1 MYAASGRKTEYRR
14 RRARRASALMV
25 VLALLFTMALPAAAA
40 TPYDKSITFTD
51 VAQGDT
57 VKAYKLV
64 GYNADYTEYAYHAD
78 FKGFIDTH
86 IPTASS
92 TEDKLKN
99 LSSTEMAAFLAWYV
113 NACQIPGAIGGHA
126 LPAASATA
134 TADTSN
140 QAKLTLEPG
149 YYVVLGS
156 TTATNDRTYQL
167 TSVFVQMKNGVA
179 KVIATDGKTE
189 ITDGKVQLKHT
200 TGPAISMFVKDDS
213 GTAAAWKGAA
223 AGQVGEVLDFYIH
236 LELPDYNN
244 ENVWMTQLSL
254 TDAMHGLEYVDG
266 SAKLTTTAP
275 YGETGA
281 VEKTTGLTST
291 PGAYGADGNQTVTFD
306 VDYHE
311 IKTRGASV
319 SAYIHFQAKVMP
331 VAAKTGETAT
341 ADTTL
346 AYTFSLEPNTSRTTS
361 AVGVKVHTY
370 AFSLAKTSDESDGA
384 TSFKPL
390 TNAGFTLYSDAGMTA
405 ANAVSM
411 IKETVGGE
419 TYYRPATAAEITAGT
434 GIVTE
439 MAADMGTGQNTMLV
453 RGLDAA
459 TYYLKETKVPS
470 GYYAPKGGCAVQ
482 LTGEREAVSEA
493 LNGKLAAS
501 SFTATNA
508 IDNVLLGT
516 ASVNG
521 TEMNRLDASLKNSS
535 TPVLPTTGG
544 VGTVMFTVVGL
555 LCMGAALWFFLFA
568 RRRRKDEQEQG

>member
-1 MYAASGRKTEYRR
+1 MKQTMKKCLTLLLA
-14 RRARRASALMV
+14 
-25 VLALLFTMALPAAAA
+25 LALLFTMAVPAAAA
-40 TPYDKSITFTD
+40 TPYDKTITFTD

-57 VKAYKLV
+57 VTAYKLV
-64 GYNADYTEYAYHAD
+64 GYKAGYNAYDPHTDFEGYVKHYHPD
-78 FKGFIDTH
+78 DDITL
-86 IPTASS
+86 
-92 TEDKLKN
+92 E
-99 LSSTEMAAFLAWYV
+99 AFLGGLSAQEMKALLAGYV
-113 NACQIPGAIGGHA
+113 NLCQIGPGGIPSHA
-126 LPAASATA
+126 LPADPVTG
-134 TADTSN
+134 TADASN
-140 QAKLTLEPG
+140 QVTLTLEPG

-156 TTATNDRTYQL
+156 TNTTNDRTYKL
-167 TSVFVQMKNGVA
+167 TSVFVQVKNGVA

-200 TGPAISMFVKDDS
+200 TGPNISMFVKDNS
-213 GTAAAWKGAA
+213 GTATPWKGAA

-244 ENVWMTQLSL
+244 DNVYMTKLSL
-254 TDAMHGLEYVDG
+254 ADAMHGLEYVNG
-266 SAKLTTTAP
+266 SAKLTTTALD
-275 YGETGA
+275 GEAGA

-291 PGAYGADGNQTVTFD
+291 PGAYDADGNQTVTFD

-341 ADTTL
+341 AETKLT
-346 AYTFSLEPNTSRTTS
+346 YTFSLEPTTSRTTS
-361 AVGVKVHTY
+361 PVGVKVHTY

-384 TSFKPL
+384 TGFKPL
-390 TNAGFTLYSDAGMTA
+390 TNAGFTLYSD
-405 ANAVSM
+405 NAMNTPVSM
-411 IKETVGGE
+411 IKETVGAE
-419 TYYRPATAAEITAGT
+419 TYYRPALT
-434 GIVTE
+434 GETGVTDLL
-439 MAADMGTGQNTMLV
+439 ADMGTDQNTLLV

-470 GYYAPKGGCAVQ
+470 GYYAPKGGFAVQ
-482 LTGEREAVSEA
+482 LTGERDVNV
-493 LNGKLAAS
+493 LNGKLAAAS
-501 SFTATNA
+501 SFTATNPET
-508 IDNVLLGT
+508 DRVLINSFGL
-516 ASVNG
+516 NG
-521 TEMNRLDASLKNSS
+521 TEQNRLDASLKNSS

>member
-1 MYAASGRKTEYRR
+1 MKQTMKKCLTLLLA
-14 RRARRASALMV
+14 
-25 VLALLFTMALPAAAA
+25 LALLFTMAVPAAAA
-40 TPYDKSITFTD
+40 PATYNKEITFTN

-64 GYNADYTEYAYHAD
+64 GYKAGYNAYDPHTDFEGYVKHYHPD
-78 FKGFIDTH
+78 DDITL
-86 IPTASS
+86 
-92 TEDKLKN
+92 E
-99 LSSTEMAAFLAWYV
+99 AFLGGLSAQEMKALLAGYV
-113 NACQIPGAIGGHA
+113 NLCQIGPGGIPSHA
-126 LPAASATA
+126 LPADPVTG
-134 TADTSN
+134 TADASKQVT
-140 QAKLTLEPG
+140 LTLEPG

-167 TSVFVQMKNGVA
+167 TSVFVQVKNGEA

-200 TGPAISMFVKDDS
+200 TGPNISMSVKDDS
-213 GTAAAWKGAA
+213 GTATAWKGAA

-244 ENVWMTQLSL
+244 ENVWMTKLSL
-254 TDAMHGLEYVDG
+254 TDAMHGLEYVNG

-275 YGETGA
+275 YGEAGA

-291 PGAYGADGNQTVTFD
+291 PGAYDADGNQTVTFD
-306 VDYHE
+306 VDYHK
-311 IKTRGASV
+311 IKTSGAPV

-331 VAAKTGETAT
+331 EAAKAGVTAT

-346 AYTFSLEPNTSRTTS
+346 TYTFSLDPNNSRTTS
-361 AVGVKVHTY
+361 PVGVKVHTY
-370 AFSLAKTSDESDGA
+370 AFSLAKTSDEDKEGSTGK
-384 TSFKPL
+384 KPL
-390 TNAGFTLYSDAGMTA
+390 TNAGFTLYSDAGM

-419 TYYRPATAAEITAGT
+419 TYYRPALAGET
-434 GIVTE
+434 GVTE
-439 MAADMGTGQNTMLV
+439 LLADMGADQNTLLV

-470 GYYAPKGGCAVQ
+470 GYYAPKGGFAVQ
-482 LTGEREAVSEA
+482 LTGDREAVGET
-493 LNGKLAAS
+493 LTGKLADAS
-501 SFTATNA
+501 SFTATNPET
-508 IDNVLLGT
+508 DRVLINSSGL
-516 ASVNG
+516 NG
-521 TEMNRLDASLKNSS
+521 AEQNRLDASLKNSS

>member
-1 MYAASGRKTEYRR
+1 MKQTMKKCLTLLLA
-14 RRARRASALMV
+14 
-25 VLALLFTMALPAAAA
+25 LALLFTMAVPAAAEPA
-40 TPYDKSITFTD
+40 TTYNKEITFTD

-64 GYNADYTEYAYHAD
+64 WYDANYNAYEYHQD
-78 FKGFIDTH
+78 FKGYVEH
-86 IPTASS
+86 YYPGASGS
-92 TEDKLKN
+92 LE
-99 LSSTEMAAFLAWYV
+99 AFLGGHTAQEMKALLAGYV
-113 NACQIPGAIGGHA
+113 NFCQIGFDGTPSHA
-126 LPAASATA
+126 LPADPITG
-134 TADTSN
+134 TADASN
-140 QAKLTLEPG
+140 QVTLTLEPG

-167 TSVFVQMKNGVA
+167 TSVFVQVKNGVA

-200 TGPAISMFVKDDS
+200 TGPNISMSVKDDS
-213 GTAAAWKGAA
+213 GTAADWKGAA

-244 ENVWMTQLSL
+244 DNVYMTKLSL
-254 TDAMHGLEYVDG
+254 TDAMHGLEYVNG

-275 YGETGA
+275 YGEAGA

-291 PGAYGADGNQTVTFD
+291 PGAYDTDGNQTVTFD

-331 VAAKTGETAT
+331 VAAKTGVTAT

-346 AYTFSLEPNTSRTTS
+346 TYTFSLDPNNSRTTS

-370 AFSLAKTSDESDGA
+370 AFSLAKTSDEADGA
-384 TSFKPL
+384 TGFKPL
-390 TNAGFTLYSDAGMTA
+390 TNAGFTLYSDAGMA
-405 ANAVSM
+405 NANAVSM

-419 TYYRPATAAEITAGT
+419 TYYRPALAGET
-434 GIVTE
+434 GETVLL
-439 MAADMGTGQNTMLV
+439 ANMGTDQNTLLV

-470 GYYAPKGGCAVQ
+470 GYYAPKGGFEVK
-482 LTGEREAVSEA
+482 LTGEREAVSETLTGNLA
-493 LNGKLAAS
+493 AAS
-501 SFTATNA
+501 SFTATNNA
-508 IDNVLLGT
+508 TDGVLINRSGLN
-516 ASVNG
+516 AA
-521 TEMNRLDASLKNSS
+521 EQNRLDASLKNSS

>member
-1 MYAASGRKTEYRR
+1 MKHTMKKCLTLLLA
-14 RRARRASALMV
+14 
-25 VLALLFTMALPAAAA
+25 LALLFTMAVPAAAA
-40 TPYDKSITFTD
+40 PATTYNKEITFTN

-64 GYNADYTEYAYHAD
+64 GYKAGYNAYDPHTDFEGYVKHYHPD
-78 FKGFIDTH
+78 DDITL
-86 IPTASS
+86 
-92 TEDKLKN
+92 E
-99 LSSTEMAAFLAWYV
+99 AFLGGLSAQEMKALLAGYV
-113 NACQIPGAIGGHA
+113 NLCQIGPGGTPSHA
-126 LPAASATA
+126 LPADPVTG
-134 TADTSN
+134 TADATN
-140 QAKLTLEPG
+140 QVTLTLEPG

-156 TTATNDRTYQL
+156 TTATNDRTYKL
-167 TSVFVQMKNGVA
+167 TSVFVQMKNDNV
-179 KVIATDGKTE
+179 KLIAGGTD
-189 ITDGKVQLKHT
+189 ITADPTMALKHT
-200 TGPAISMFVKDDS
+200 DGPIISMSVKDDK
-213 GTAAAWKGAA
+213 GAPAAWKGAA

-236 LELPDYNN
+236 LELPNYNN
-244 ENVWMTQLSL
+244 DNVYMTKLEL
-254 TDAMHGLEYVDG
+254 TDTMHGLKYEEG

-291 PGAYGADGNQTVTFD
+291 PGAYDADGNQTVTFD
-306 VDYHE
+306 VDYNE
-311 IKTRGASV
+311 IKTIGAPV
-319 SAYIHFQAKVMP
+319 SAYIHFKAKVMP
-331 VAAKTGETAT
+331 EAAAAGKTAT
-341 ADTTL
+341 AETKLD
-346 AYTFSLEPNTSRTTS
+346 YTFSLEPTVTKTT
-361 AVGVKVHTY
+361 AATTATVHTY
-370 AFSLAKTSDESDGA
+370 AFSLAKTSDEDIEGSTGK
-384 TSFKPL
+384 KPL
-390 TNAGFTLYSDAGMTA
+390 TNAGFTLYSD
-405 ANAVSM
+405 NAMNTPVSM

-419 TYYRPATAAEITAGT
+419 TYYRPALAGET
-434 GIVTE
+434 GVTE
-439 MAADMGTGQNTMLV
+439 LLADMGTGQNTLLV

-470 GYYAPKGGCAVQ
+470 GYYAPKGGFAVQ
-482 LTGEREAVSEA
+482 LTGDRDGDT

-501 SFTATNA
+501 SFTATNT

>member
-1 MYAASGRKTEYRR
+1 M
-14 RRARRASALMV
+14 
-25 VLALLFTMALPAAAA
+25 
-40 TPYDKSITFTD
+40 
-51 VAQGDT
+51 
-57 VKAYKLV
+57 KAYKLV
-64 GYNADYTEYAYHAD
+64 GYKAGYNAYDPHTDFEGYVKHYHP
-78 FKGFIDTH
+78 G
-86 IPTASS
+86 
-92 TEDKLKN
+92 EDVTL
-99 LSSTEMAAFLAWYV
+99 EAFLGRLSAQEMKALLAGYV
-113 NACQIPGAIGGHA
+113 NLCQIGPGGTPSHA
-126 LPAASATA
+126 LPADPVTG
-134 TADTSN
+134 TADASN
-140 QAKLTLEPG
+140 QVTLTLEPG

-167 TSVFVQMKNGVA
+167 TSVFVQVKNGVA

-200 TGPAISMFVKDDS
+200 TGPNISMSVKDNS

-244 ENVWMTQLSL
+244 DNVWMTKLSL
-254 TDAMHGLEYVDG
+254 TDAMHGLEYVNG

-275 YGETGA
+275 YGEAGA

-291 PGAYGADGNQTVTFD
+291 PGAYDADGNQTVTFD

-346 AYTFSLEPNTSRTTS
+346 TYTFSLDPNNSRTTS

-370 AFSLAKTSDESDGA
+370 AFSLAKTSDEDIEGSTGK
-384 TSFKPL
+384 KPL
-390 TNAGFTLYSDAGMTA
+390 TNAGFTLYSD
-405 ANAVSM
+405 NAMNTPVSM

-439 MAADMGTGQNTMLV
+439 LLADMGADYNTLLV

-470 GYYAPKGGCAVQ
+470 GYYAPKGGFAVQ
-482 LTGEREAVSEA
+482 LTGEREAVGEA
-493 LNGKLAAS
+493 LTGKLAAAS
-501 SFTATNA
+501 SFTATNNA
-508 IDNVLLGT
+508 TDGVLINSSVLNT
-516 ASVNG
+516 A
-521 TEMNRLDASLKNSS
+521 EQNRLDASLKNSS

-544 VGTVMFTVVGL
+544 VGTVIFTVVGL

>member
-1 MYAASGRKTEYRR
+1 MKQTMKKCLTLLLA
-14 RRARRASALMV
+14 
-25 VLALLFTMALPAAAA
+25 LALLFTMAVPAAAA
-40 TPYDKSITFTD
+40 PATTYNKEITFTN

-57 VKAYKLV
+57 VKAYKLMGYKA
-64 GYNADYTEYAYHAD
+64 GYNAYDPHTDFEGYVKHYHPD
-78 FKGFIDTH
+78 DDITL
-86 IPTASS
+86 
-92 TEDKLKN
+92 E
-99 LSSTEMAAFLAWYV
+99 AFLGGLSAQEMKALLAGYV
-113 NACQIPGAIGGHA
+113 NLCQIGPGGTPSHA
-126 LPAASATA
+126 LPADPVTG
-134 TADTSN
+134 TADASN
-140 QAKLTLEPG
+140 QVPLTLEPG

-167 TSVFVQMKNGVA
+167 TSVFVQVKNGVA

-189 ITDGKVQLKHT
+189 ITDDKVQLKHT
-200 TGPAISMFVKDDS
+200 TGPNISMSVKDDS
-213 GTAAAWKGAA
+213 GTATAWKGAA

-244 ENVWMTQLSL
+244 ENVWMTKLSL
-254 TDAMHGLEYVDG
+254 NNTLKGLQYVEN
-266 SAKLTTTAP
+266 SAGVYNTEDITGATP
-275 YGETGA
+275 ITGA
-281 VEKTTGLTST
+281 VTV
-291 PGAYGADGNQTVTFD
+291 GAVPAYADGNQTVTFD
-306 VDYHE
+306 VDYHK
-311 IKTRGASV
+311 IKTSGAPV

-331 VAAKTGETAT
+331 EAAKAGVTAT

-346 AYTFSLEPNTSRTTS
+346 TYTFSLDPNSSRTTS

-370 AFSLAKTSDESDGA
+370 AFSLAKTSDETDGA
-384 TSFKPL
+384 TGFKPL
-390 TNAGFTLYSDAGMTA
+390 ANAGFTLYSDNAMNT
-405 ANAVSM
+405 AVSM
-411 IKETVGGE
+411 VKVDATA
-419 TYYRPATAAEITAGT
+419 TTDAYYRPATAAEITAGT

-439 MAADMGTGQNTMLV
+439 LLADMGADQNTLLV

-470 GYYAPKGGCAVQ
+470 GYYAPKGGFAVQ
-482 LTGEREAVSEA
+482 LTGEREAVGET
-493 LNGKLAAS
+493 LTGKLATTS

-544 VGTVMFTVVGL
+544 VGTVMFTVIGL

-568 RRRRKDEQEQG
+568 RRRSKDEQEQG

>member
-1 MYAASGRKTEYRR
+1 MKQTMKKCLTLLLA
-14 RRARRASALMV
+14 
-25 VLALLFTMALPAAAA
+25 LALLFTMAVPAAAA
-40 TPYDKSITFTD
+40 PATYEKTITFTD

-64 GYNADYTEYAYHAD
+64 GYKAGYNAYDPHTDFEGYVKHYHPD
-78 FKGFIDTH
+78 DDITLESFLGG
-86 IPTASS
+86 
-92 TEDKLKN
+92 
-99 LSSTEMAAFLAWYV
+99 LSAQEMKALLTGYV
-113 NACQIPGAIGGHA
+113 NLCQIGPGGIPSHA
-126 LPAASATA
+126 LPADPVTG
-134 TADTSN
+134 TADATN
-140 QAKLTLEPG
+140 QVTLTLEPG

-179 KVIATDGKTE
+179 KVIAGDGKTE
-189 ITDGKVQLKHT
+189 ITNGEVQLKHT
-200 TGPAISMFVKDDS
+200 DGPIISMSVKDDK
-213 GTAAAWKGAA
+213 GAPAAWKGAA

-236 LELPDYNN
+236 LELPNYNN
-244 ENVWMTQLSL
+244 DNVYMTKLSL
-254 TDAMHGLEYVDG
+254 ADAMHGLEYVNG

-275 YGETGA
+275 YGEAGA

-311 IKTRGASV
+311 IKTRGTSV

-341 ADTTL
+341 ADTKLT
-346 AYTFSLEPNTSRTTS
+346 YTFSLDPNNSRTTS

-370 AFSLAKTSDESDGA
+370 AFSLAKTSDEDIEGG
-384 TSFKPL
+384 TGKKPL
-390 TNAGFTLYSDAGMTA
+390 TNAGFTLYSD
-405 ANAVSM
+405 NAMNTPVSM

-419 TYYRPATAAEITAGT
+419 TYYRPALADET
-434 GIVTE
+434 GVTE
-439 MAADMGTGQNTMLV
+439 LLADMGTDQNTLLV

-470 GYYAPKGGCAVQ
+470 GYYAPKGGFAVQ
-482 LTGEREAVSEA
+482 LTGEREAISEA
-493 LNGKLAAS
+493 LNGKLAAAS
-501 SFTATNA
+501 SFTATNPET
-508 IDNVLLGT
+508 DRVLINSSGL
-516 ASVNG
+516 NG
-521 TEMNRLDASLKNSS
+521 TEQNRLDASLKNSS

-544 VGTVMFTVVGL
+544 VGTVIFTVVGL

>member
-1 MYAASGRKTEYRR
+1 MKQTMKKCLTLLLA
-14 RRARRASALMV
+14 
-25 VLALLFTMALPAAAA
+25 LALLFTMAVPAAAA
-40 TPYDKSITFTD
+40 TPDDKTITFTH
-51 VAQGDT
+51 VAEGDT

-64 GYNADYTEYAYHAD
+64 GYKAGYNAYDPHTDFEGYVKHYHPD
-78 FKGFIDTH
+78 DDITLESFLGG
-86 IPTASS
+86 
-92 TEDKLKN
+92 
-99 LSSTEMAAFLAWYV
+99 LSAQEMKALLAGYV
-113 NACQIPGAIGGHA
+113 NLCQIGPGGIPSHA
-126 LPAASATA
+126 LPADPVTG
-134 TADTSN
+134 TADASKQVT
-140 QAKLTLEPG
+140 LTLEPG

-167 TSVFVQMKNGVA
+167 TSVFVQVKNGVA
-179 KVIATDGKTE
+179 KVIAGNGKTE
-189 ITDGKVQLKHT
+189 ITDGEVQLKHT
-200 TGPAISMFVKDDS
+200 TGPNISMFVKDNS
-213 GTAAAWKGAA
+213 GTAAPWKGAA
-223 AGQVGEVLDFYIH
+223 AGRVGEVLDFCIH

-244 ENVWMTQLSL
+244 ENVWMTKLSL
-254 TDAMHGLEYVDG
+254 ADAMHGLEYVNG

-275 YGETGA
+275 YGEAGA

-291 PGAYGADGNQTVTFD
+291 PGAYDADGNQTVTFD

-311 IKTRGASV
+311 IKTSGAPV

-331 VAAKTGETAT
+331 EAAAAGKTAT
-341 ADTTL
+341 AETKLT
-346 AYTFSLEPNTSRTTS
+346 YTFSLEPTTSRTTS

-370 AFSLAKTSDESDGA
+370 AFSLAKTSDEDIEGG
-384 TSFKPL
+384 TGKKPL
-390 TNAGFTLYSDAGMTA
+390 TNAGFTLYSD
-405 ANAVSM
+405 NAMNTPVSM

-439 MAADMGTGQNTMLV
+439 MAADLCADYNTLLV

-470 GYYAPKGGCAVQ
+470 GYYAPKGGFAVQ

-493 LNGKLAAS
+493 LTGKLAAAS
-501 SFTATNA
+501 SFTATNPTT
-508 IDNVLLGT
+508 DGVLINSSGLNT
-516 ASVNG
+516 A
-521 TEMNRLDASLKNSS
+521 EQNRLDASLKNSS

-544 VGTVMFTVVGL
+544 VGTVIFTAVGL

>member
-1 MYAASGRKTEYRR
+1 MKQTMKKCLTLLLA
-14 RRARRASALMV
+14 
-25 VLALLFTMALPAAAA
+25 LALLFTMALPAAAA

-64 GYNADYTEYAYHAD
+64 GYKAGYNAYDPHTD
-78 FKGFIDTH
+78 FEGYVEH
-86 IPTASS
+86 YYPGASGS
-92 TEDKLKN
+92 LE
-99 LSSTEMAAFLAWYV
+99 AFLGGLSAQEMKALLAGYV
-113 NACQIPGAIGGHA
+113 NLCQIGPGGTPSHA
-126 LPAASATA
+126 LPADPVTG
-134 TADTSN
+134 TADASN
-140 QAKLTLEPG
+140 QVTLTLEPG

-167 TSVFVQMKNGVA
+167 TSVFVQVKNGEA

-200 TGPAISMFVKDDS
+200 TGPAISMFVKDNS

-254 TDAMHGLEYVDG
+254 ADAMHGLEYVNG

-275 YGETGA
+275 YGEAGA

-311 IKTRGASV
+311 IKIRGASV

-331 VAAKTGETAT
+331 VAAKTGVTAT

-346 AYTFSLEPNTSRTTS
+346 TYTFSLEPNTSRTTS

-370 AFSLAKTSDESDGA
+370 AFSLAKTSDEADGA
-384 TSFKPL
+384 TGFKPL
-390 TNAGFTLYSDAGMTA
+390 TNAGFTLYSDAGMATP
-405 ANAVSM
+405 VSM
-411 IKETVGGE
+411 VKVDATA
-419 TYYRPATAAEITAGT
+419 TTDAYYRPATAAEITAGT
-434 GIVTE
+434 SIVTE
-439 MAADMGTGQNTMLV
+439 LLADMGTDQNTLLV

-470 GYYAPKGGCAVQ
+470 GYYAPKGGFAVQ
-482 LTGEREAVSEA
+482 LTGDREAVSKT
-493 LNGKLAAS
+493 LTGKLAAAS
-501 SFTATNA
+501 SFTATNNTT
-508 IDNVLLGT
+508 DGVLINS
-516 ASVNG
+516 SVLNG
-521 TEMNRLDASLKNSS
+521 TEQNRLDASLKNSS

-544 VGTVMFTVVGL
+544 VGTVIFTVVGL

-568 RRRRKDEQEQG
+568 RRRRKDEQEQS

>member
-1 MYAASGRKTEYRR
+1 MKQTMKKCLTLLLA
-14 RRARRASALMV
+14 
-25 VLALLFTMALPAAAA
+25 LALLFTMAVPAAAA
-40 TPYDKSITFTD
+40 PATYNKEITFTN

-64 GYNADYTEYAYHAD
+64 GYKAGYNAYDPHTDFEGYVKHYHP
-78 FKGFIDTH
+78 G
-86 IPTASS
+86 
-92 TEDKLKN
+92 EDVTL
-99 LSSTEMAAFLAWYV
+99 EAFLGRLSAQEMKALLAGYV
-113 NACQIPGAIGGHA
+113 NLCQIGPGGTPSHA
-126 LPAASATA
+126 LPADPITG
-134 TADTSN
+134 TADATN
-140 QAKLTLEPG
+140 QVTLTLEPG

-167 TSVFVQMKNGVA
+167 TSVFVQVKNGVA

-189 ITDGKVQLKHT
+189 ITDGKVQLKHA
-200 TGPAISMFVKDDS
+200 TGPAISMFVKDNS
-213 GTAAAWKGAA
+213 GTAAPWKGAA

-244 ENVWMTQLSL
+244 ENVWMTKLSL
-254 TDAMHGLEYVDG
+254 ADAMHGLEYVNG

-275 YGETGA
+275 YGEAGA

-346 AYTFSLEPNTSRTTS
+346 TYTFSLDPNNFRTTS

-370 AFSLAKTSDESDGA
+370 AFSLAKTSDEADGA
-384 TSFKPL
+384 TGFKPL
-390 TNAGFTLYSDAGMTA
+390 TNAGFTLYSD
-405 ANAVSM
+405 NAMKTPVSM
-411 IKETVGGE
+411 IRVTDGAE
-419 TYYRPATAAEITAGT
+419 TYYRPALAGET
-434 GIVTE
+434 GVTE
-439 MAADMGTGQNTMLV
+439 LLADMGDDQNTLLV

-459 TYYLKETKVPS
+459 TYYLKETKVPT
-470 GYYAPKGGCAVQ
+470 GYYAPKGGFKVQ
-482 LTGEREAVSEA
+482 LTGDRDTSET
-493 LNGKLAAS
+493 LTGKLATAS
-501 SFTATNA
+501 SFTATNPTT
-508 IDNVLLGT
+508 DGVLINSFGL
-516 ASVNG
+516 NG

-544 VGTVMFTVVGL
+544 VGTVMFTVAGL

-568 RRRRKDEQEQG
+568 RRRRKDEQEQS

>member
-1 MYAASGRKTEYRR
+1 MKQTMKKCLTLLLA
-14 RRARRASALMV
+14 
-25 VLALLFTMALPAAAA
+25 LALLFTMAVPAAAA
-40 TPYDKSITFTD
+40 TPYDKTITFTD

-57 VKAYKLV
+57 VTAYKLV
-64 GYNADYTEYAYHAD
+64 GYKAGYNAYDPHTDFEGYVKHYHPD
-78 FKGFIDTH
+78 DDITL
-86 IPTASS
+86 
-92 TEDKLKN
+92 E
-99 LSSTEMAAFLAWYV
+99 AFLGGLSAQEMKALLAGYV
-113 NACQIPGAIGGHA
+113 NLCQIGPGGTPSHA
-126 LPAASATA
+126 LPADPVTG
-134 TADTSN
+134 TADATN
-140 QAKLTLEPG
+140 QVTLTLEPG

-167 TSVFVQMKNGVA
+167 TSVFVQVKNGVA
-179 KVIATDGKTE
+179 KVIAGDGKTE
-189 ITDGKVQLKHT
+189 ITDGMVQLKHT
-200 TGPAISMFVKDDS
+200 TGPAISMFVKDNS
-213 GTAAAWKGAA
+213 GTATPWKGAA

-244 ENVWMTQLSL
+244 DNVYMTKLSL
-254 TDAMHGLEYVDG
+254 ADAMHGLEYVDG

-291 PGAYGADGNQTVTFD
+291 PGTYDANGNQTVTFN

-311 IKTRGASV
+311 IKTIGAPV
-319 SAYIHFQAKVMP
+319 SAYIHFKAKVMP
-331 VAAKTGETAT
+331 EAAAAGKTAT
-341 ADTTL
+341 AETKLD
-346 AYTFSLEPNTSRTTS
+346 YTFSLEPTTSRTTS
-361 AVGVKVHTY
+361 PVGVKVHTY
-370 AFSLAKTSDESDGA
+370 AFSLAKTSDEDIEGSTGK
-384 TSFKPL
+384 KPL
-390 TNAGFTLYSDAGMTA
+390 TNAGFTLYSDAGM

-411 IKETVGGE
+411 IRVTDGAE
-419 TYYRPATAAEITAGT
+419 TYYRPALADET
-434 GIVTE
+434 GETVLL
-439 MAADMGTGQNTMLV
+439 ADMGTDQNTLLV

-470 GYYAPKGGCAVQ
+470 GYYAPKGGFAVQ
-482 LTGEREAVSEA
+482 LTGEREAVSET
-493 LNGKLAAS
+493 LTGKLAAAS
-501 SFTATNA
+501 SFTAINA
-508 IDNVLLGT
+508 TDSALITGT